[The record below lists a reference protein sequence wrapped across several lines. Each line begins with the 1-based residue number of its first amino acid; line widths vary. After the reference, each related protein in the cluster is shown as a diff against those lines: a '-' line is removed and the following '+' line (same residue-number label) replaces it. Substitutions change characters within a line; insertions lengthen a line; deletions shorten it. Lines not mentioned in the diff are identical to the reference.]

1 MYVMK
6 KDDIQNE
13 EDRVL
18 EILRA
23 LKKIQY
29 GSIEIKI
36 HGSKIVQIEVREK
49 VRFEKQSFAN

>member
-1 MYVMK
+1 VK
-6 KDDIQNE
+6 VENNE
-13 EDRVL
+13 TQEDQVL

-29 GSIEIKI
+29 GSIEITI

-49 VRFEKQSFAN
+49 VRFEKQPLTN